1 MAEKK
6 EKKNNI
12 LLYLLAIPGIA
23 ISIKFLLDWYKT
35 KKMMSSLEGMSFK
48 NESKLRKQRNLYKD
62 TLESAILKAASKIQE
77 KKDKISEKNENI
89 TSYKDENIEKNEE
102 IISYK
107 KED

>member
-48 NESKLRKQRNLYKD
+48 NESKLRKQRSLYKD
-62 TLESAILKAASKIQE
+62 TLESAILKAASKIKE
-77 KKDKISEKNENI
+77 KKEKDISQKNEDI
-89 TSYKDENIEKNEE
+89 TAYKDEKNINEE
-102 IISYK
+102 VVSYK
-107 KED
+107 EEN